1 MCNRSRVGRRTLQE
15 WTDVGDAVINEYF
28 IRLTPDRQSKSGAIW
43 SGQSFTSGEFVT
55 TIKFRISG
63 QVGKGA

>member
-1 MCNRSRVGRRTLQE
+1 M
-15 WTDVGDAVINEYF
+15 GDAVINEYF